1 MPSMLKI
8 KKKQAVVK
16 EHGRHDKDTGSTEV
30 QIALLSE
37 KIDSLADHLKK
48 NKKDNHSRKGL
59 LQMVADRRKLVKYLQ
74 SKDEKAYKSLAKKL
88 GLKVKS

>member
-1 MPSMLKI
+1 MLKI